1 MPLMQTTTGDLE
13 TQEKIDKLEQI
24 LESMKTAIERN
35 EEFNRK
41 IVTIILK
48 MNERDVNR
56 EPLYEELDKLTKWY
70 MPKSEQK

>member
-1 MPLMQTTTGDLE
+1 MVLMQTTTGDRD
-13 TQEKIDKLEQI
+13 TQEKIAKLEEI
-24 LESMKTAIERN
+24 LKSMKTSIERN

-41 IVTIILK
+41 IITIILK

-70 MPKSEQK
+70 IPNSEHK

>member
-1 MPLMQTTTGDLE
+1 MQSTTGDRD
-13 TQEKIDKLEQI
+13 TQEKIDKLEET
-24 LESMKTAIERN
+24 LKSMKTSIERN

-41 IVTIILK
+41 IITIILK

-70 MPKSEQK
+70 IPNSEHK

>member
-13 TQEKIDKLEQI
+13 TLEKIDKLEDI
-24 LESMKTAIERN
+24 LKSMKTTIERN

-41 IVTIILK
+41 IVAIILK

-56 EPLYEELDKLTKWY
+56 EPLYEELDKLAKWY

>member
-1 MPLMQTTTGDLE
+1 MPLMETTTGDLD
-13 TQEKIDKLEQI
+13 TQKKIDKLENI
-24 LESMKTAIERN
+24 LESMNTTMQRN
-35 EEFNRK
+35 DEFNRK

>member
-1 MPLMQTTTGDLE
+1 MPLMQTTTGDQE
-13 TQEKIDKLEQI
+13 TQEKIDKLEDI
-24 LESMKTAIERN
+24 LKSMKTTIERN